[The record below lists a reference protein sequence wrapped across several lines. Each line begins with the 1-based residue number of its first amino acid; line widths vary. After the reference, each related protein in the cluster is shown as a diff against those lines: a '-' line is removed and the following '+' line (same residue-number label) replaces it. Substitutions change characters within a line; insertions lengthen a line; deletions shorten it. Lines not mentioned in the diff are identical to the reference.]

1 MKKIV
6 CLVGLMIL
14 FSFGLT
20 SVQAQNYDRLWKEV
34 EGLQEKDLPRSVIDA
49 VDRIYA
55 LARKEENRP
64 QMMKAVSIEKSSPRS
79 YLIISSLVSTL
90 TSLI

>member
-55 LARKEENRP
+55 
-64 QMMKAVSIEKSSPRS
+64 
-79 YLIISSLVSTL
+79 
-90 TSLI
+90 